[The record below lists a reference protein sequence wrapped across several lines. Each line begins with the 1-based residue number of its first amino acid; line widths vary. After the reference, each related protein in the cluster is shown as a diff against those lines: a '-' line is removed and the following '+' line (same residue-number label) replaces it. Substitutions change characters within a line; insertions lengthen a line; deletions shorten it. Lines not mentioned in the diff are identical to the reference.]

1 MLSECKSACKFLDI
15 KTQVI
20 HVYIFMNNL
29 CLLHIYNMRPLLKTD
44 MSFLS

>member
-1 MLSECKSACKFLDI
+1 MLSECMSACKFLDI
-15 KTQVI
+15 KTLVI

-29 CLLHIYNMRPLLKTD
+29 CLLHIYNMKPLLKTG